1 MGRADGR
8 PGRCDLLR
16 TREARFDSAS
26 HWDAIGPPRLR
37 MSVVCVRRS
46 RERGLNTRSVR
57 RRAQARRRFSRL
69 LARRDGGKR
78 CGAPPSAER
87 RAVRPRL
94 AEGRREGRAGPKR
107 KKSGAPVDIGV
118 TGTARSAGGW
128 AFGTGLG
135 GGKRRTPIERAPATT
150 VRIATLPQWCLTT
163 LAPRTMTQQCQTD
176 GTSTGC
182 NPTPYAL
189 PRRPATTTAQLL
201 LSLQQLTIAT
211 TAAYDYLPTY
221 VANQLTQQ
229 QLKWTTTPL

>member
-1 MGRADGR
+1 M
-8 PGRCDLLR
+8 
-16 TREARFDSAS
+16 
-26 HWDAIGPPRLR
+26 RLR
-37 MSVVCVRRS
+37 YVRSALRSAADCLRVGAVAIWPESLAPSRRCHRRPPPACPKQAVPVSAANLRRETASVQLVP
-46 RERGLNTRSVR
+46 R
-57 RRAQARRRFSRL
+57 RR
-69 LARRDGGKR
+69 
-78 CGAPPSAER
+78 
-87 RAVRPRL
+87 VRPRSCRGKK
-94 AEGRREGRAGPKR
+94 GRTHTQKGQ
-107 KKSGAPVDIGV
+107 GAAWGV
-118 TGTARSAGGW
+118 TGTAGSAGGW

-135 GGKRRTPIERAPATT
+135 GGKRGTPIQRAPTTT
-150 VRIATLPQWCLTT
+150 VRIATLPQRCLTI

-176 GTSTGC
+176 GTCTRC

>member
-46 RERGLNTRSVR
+46 SGAWSQYSECAAAGSSPPPVLTLARSQGRRQAVRRASVR
-57 RRAQARRRFSRL
+57 RAPRGPTKTCR
-69 LARRDGGKR
+69 GK
-78 CGAPPSAER
+78 
-87 RAVRPRL
+87 
-94 AEGRREGRAGPKR
+94 EGRTQSKIVH
-107 KKSGAPVDIGV
+107 GAPVDIGV
-118 TGTARSAGGW
+118 AGTARSAGGW

-150 VRIATLPQWCLTT
+150 VRIATLPQRCLTI

-176 GTSTGC
+176 GTCTRC